1 MDPKAKQLLG
11 VFINHAHKSMPH
23 SPDMH
28 RFMDFVIAVYRENLA
43 ASVEEVLDVTMESS
57 LPEHI
62 SVRLAMLFGHGLEL
76 LKQYD
81 EVRG

>member
-1 MDPKAKQLLG
+1 MDPKARQRLD
-11 VFINHAHKSMPH
+11 VFITHMRQSIPG

-28 RFMDFVIAVYRENLA
+28 RFMDFVIAVHRENLA